1 MKVLKKLG
9 LKIRLDR
16 PNIVLYPDIF
26 RKIVQAMNKF
36 WLILKLFKLN
46 NSSNNWVKSPVFC
59 VKARI
64 TEIKPLLI
72 VLMIFWRCAGTF

>member
-16 PNIVLYPDIF
+16 PNIVFYPDIF
-26 RKIVQAMNKF
+26 RKIVQVMNKF

-46 NSSNNWVKSPVFC
+46 NSAKLV
-59 VKARI
+59 I
-64 TEIKPLLI
+64 TGCSSTGKPTHL
-72 VLMIFWRCAGTF
+72 FRTKCASLDSV